1 MTLLNFLFISSLSLI
16 SRKDFIQSLVLTP
29 IVFND
34 FNNQKPVIV
43 IGGSG
48 YLGSDCVKSLINLKK
63 DVRIV
68 SRNPQVLNDFEGLK
82 IDYQSADVLDKS
94 SLSSVIK
101 DSSAVIFVPNN
112 KKDIVNDFEKDN
124 QNIFNEGLKNVAE
137 TCLEFQIP
145 RLVFPSTSKKTCLY
159 KDKTDICLL
168 KSEGEEIVR
177 SLYSNPDLNNNFKSS
192 YTICRT
198 GLITIGEKRGVKE
211 IEINQDFTKNG
222 ILSRADLADILVNS
236 IYNPTT
242 YNRTFESYY
251 RDTIQPVDIQKSLK
265 ICNEKGRSNEEC
277 FFGSSFKNR
286 KPKNLDEVLKTPIKD
301 TIFYTGNEFSGNSWK
316 ELFSHLKVDNEIFM
330 NTKDLFQEEF
340 KLI

>member
-34 FNNQKPVIV
+34 IYQKPVVV

-68 SRNPQVLNDFEGLK
+68 SRNPQILNDFEGLK

-112 KKDIVNDFEKDN
+112 KKGVINDFQKDN
-124 QNIFNEGLKNVAE
+124 SNIFNEGLRNVAE

-168 KSEGEEIVR
+168 KSQGEDYIR
-177 SLYSNPDLNNNFKSS
+177 YLYSNPDINKGFKSS

-236 IYNPTT
+236 LDNPNTFDK
-242 YNRTFESYY
+242 TFESYY

-265 ICNEKGRSNEEC
+265 ICNDKGRSNEEC

-301 TIFYTGNEFSGNSWK
+301 TLFYTGNEFSGNSWS
-316 ELFSHLKVDNEIFM
+316 ELFSHLKDDKEIFM
-330 NTKDLFQEEF
+330 NIKDLFQEEF